1 MKDVQEPQDSECSQL
16 TVAEKL
22 LRHQLN
28 VAHYW
33 QSQSELAGSSLKVV
47 GSSIRE
53 LSRKWTLVGDIAL
66 HNWQSECKSKWF
78 ASDHRGVVKVV
89 TGAGKTILALAI
101 AEDLQNNH
109 DEGLHVAIV
118 VPTIVLMQQWYD
130 ALIEHSNLPPDAI
143 GRLGG
148 GNRDDF
154 GKDRRILISVL
165 ASASKLLPD
174 RGKTANIG
182 KHLLLIVDECH
193 RAGAKKMS
201 KVLEVPRAYS
211 LGLSATPER
220 DDAPDLDIEDTA
232 VVDTAEESFD
242 DSLVGREL
250 GPIIYELNFAQAIER
265 GILPK
270 FEIRHYGMPLKPQER
285 TAYEKYS
292 REITELRETLQK
304 GSKAARA
311 MGGGAM
317 VGWARKLASRP
328 SAKMAHTAGQY
339 VQQISKRKQLL
350 YRAESRSQA
359 VVDLLRRSFEE
370 NPDARAILFHESV
383 AEVMHLFDLL
393 RKEGFA
399 VVPENYRLTDT
410 LRAESINQFR
420 HGIAKVLVSAR
431 SLIEGFDVPAAD
443 VGIVVASSSSVRQRI
458 QTLGR
463 ILRKNK
469 QTSGEQKMAALHVLY
484 MSKTADEFVY
494 EKTDWARLTGA
505 ERNSYFLYDPTVDGQ
520 PAEQPGP
527 PRTPPPV
534 EADIDFAT
542 LKPGDTYPGRYEGI
556 EFSCD
561 SKGNIF
567 DADSRLVANPQ
578 NVDQLIYKIKDSY
591 GRFKVTPKK
600 FAILVVVPEG
610 EGWVTRLAGMLSQRF
625 EVREDADRQCADVDA
640 AKLRPGDEY
649 AGDISSGEEYI
660 LKRRAHSA
668 LVAKRVRSGEVY
680 ARTSETARDLQKGK
694 NAEAVVKAVQ
704 EAAAH
709 DGDWISRFRV
719 NDQKHAIYLA
729 GGQGRFLAAL
739 TSGFEFPEPN
749 EE

>member
-1 MKDVQEPQDSECSQL
+1 MNDPKEIANNELCQL
-16 TVAEKL
+16 SAAEKL

-33 QSQSELAGSSLKVV
+33 QAQSEATEVVVKGLGARPGSLPS
-47 GSSIRE
+47 
-53 LSRKWTLVGDIAL
+53 KWALLRDVAL
-66 HNWQSECKSKWF
+66 HDWQSDCKTKWF
-78 ASDHRGVVKVV
+78 AAGRRGVVKVV
-89 TGAGKTILALAI
+89 TGAGKTICALAI
-101 AEDLQNNH
+101 AEDLQNIH
-109 DEGLHVAIV
+109 DDDLHVAVV

-130 ALIEHSNLPPDAI
+130 ALVEHSNLPPNTI

-154 GKDRRILISVL
+154 SNDRRILISVL

-174 RGKTANIG
+174 RGRAANIG

-201 KVLEVPRAYS
+201 NVLNVPRAYS

-220 DDAPDLDIEDTA
+220 DDAPELDVEDAA
-232 VVDTAEESFD
+232 VVDAAEESFD
-242 DSLVGREL
+242 DTLVGQEL

-270 FEIRHYGMPLKPQER
+270 FEVRHYGLPLKPQER

-292 REITELRETLQK
+292 REITELREALQK
-304 GSKAARA
+304 SSKAARA
-311 MGGGAM
+311 MGGGAL
-317 VGWARKLASRP
+317 VGWARNLASRP
-328 SAKMAHTAGQY
+328 NAKMGHTAAQY

-350 YRAESRSQA
+350 YRADARCQA
-359 VVDLLRRSFEE
+359 VVNLLRQAFDE
-370 NPDARAILFHESV
+370 NPDTRAILFHESV
-383 AEVMHLFDLL
+383 AEVMHLFDIL

-399 VVPENYRLTDT
+399 VVPENYKLTDS
-410 LRAESINQFR
+410 LRAESIDQFR

-463 ILRKNK
+463 ILRKSK
-469 QTSGEQKMAALHVLY
+469 RTSGAQKEAALHVLY
-484 MSKTADEFVY
+484 MSKTVDELVY

-505 ERNSYFLYDPTVDGQ
+505 ERNSYFLYDPSVEQ
-520 PAEQPGP
+520 PPLEQPGP
-527 PRTPPPV
+527 PRTPPPD
-534 EADIDFAT
+534 ETDID
-542 LKPGDTYPGRYEGI
+542 LEKLQPGDAYPGRYDGI

-561 SKGNIF
+561 TKGNIF
-567 DADSRLVANPQ
+567 DADDRLVANPQ
-578 NVDQLIYKIKDSY
+578 GVDQLVYKVKDSY

-600 FAILVVVPEG
+600 KAILVVVPKG
-610 EGWVTRLAGMLSQRF
+610 EGWVTRLAGKLPEPF
-625 EVREDADRQCADVDA
+625 EIRDGTPPCVDVDA
-640 AKLRPGDEY
+640 ANLRPGDEY

-660 LKRRAHSA
+660 VKRRARTA
-668 LVAKRVRSGEVY
+668 LVAKRVRGGEVY
-680 ARTSETARDLQKGK
+680 ARTSETAHDLRKGK
-694 NAEAVVKAVQ
+694 DAEAVVNAVQ
-704 EAAAH
+704 DASAK
-709 DGDWISRFRV
+709 DGDWISRFKV
-719 NDQKHAIYLA
+719 NSQKHAIYLA
-729 GGQGRFLAAL
+729 GGKGRFLVAL
-739 TSGFEFPEPN
+739 SSGFEFPESG